1 MNLRRLLV
9 AAPLALLVA
18 VLAHLAGFGTSHELG
33 GERGLTLLCSA
44 LAALGGLAGAAA
56 FAAAL
61 GRPRGLADVARE
73 LRGALPGSGEIAP
86 FAGVLFGGS
95 LLAFWSLE
103 LLEGHGPL
111 AALWVL
117 PVAALLALGTA
128 WTVRVATRWLARAG
142 LAFAA
147 FAREVQLGLAVLFAP
162 IEARYV
168 RAVARSRCGSRR
180 GRAPP
185 QQA

>member
-33 GERGLTLLCSA
+33 GERGVALLLSA
-44 LAALGGLAGAAA
+44 LAALGGLAGVAA
-56 FAAAL
+56 FGAAL
-61 GRPRGLADVARE
+61 GRPTGLAGVVRQ
-73 LRGALPGSGEIAP
+73 LRAALPGSGEIAP
-86 FAGVLFGGS
+86 FAAVLFGGS

-117 PVAALLALGTA
+117 PVAAVFALATA
-128 WTVRVATRWLARAG
+128 WTVRAATRWLAEAG

-147 FAREVQLGLAVLFAP
+147 FARDVHAGLAVLFAP
-162 IEARYV
+162 LEARSV
-168 RAVARSRCGSRR
+168 RAHARSRYGSRR